1 MNNLKNFI
9 FDLDGTILNSSD
21 EVMKCFAKAF
31 NQANYAI
38 DKSRLTSNI
47 IGPPLKEIIKMIVP
61 DIDERNS
68 DKVISSFRE
77 IYDNDISDISKFY
90 DGIYDFLKDLKNNN
104 CKIFMAT
111 FKPHKP
117 TMRIV
122 KQFQL
127 NMFDDIYTIDK
138 FGKNITK
145 TEMINDIILKYNLK
159 KENVVMIGDSYSDMK
174 AAKEAKILGIGV
186 LWGYGDDKSELIKY
200 ADYTVKNIEELEK
213 CLKLNYQTI

>member
-1 MNNLKNFI
+1 
-9 FDLDGTILNSSD
+9 
-21 EVMKCFAKAF
+21 
-31 NQANYAI
+31 
-38 DKSRLTSNI
+38 
-47 IGPPLKEIIKMIVP
+47 
-61 DIDERNS
+61 
-68 DKVISSFRE
+68 
-77 IYDNDISDISKFY
+77 
-90 DGIYDFLKDLKNNN
+90 
-104 CKIFMAT
+104 
-111 FKPHKP
+111 
-117 TMRIV
+117 
-122 KQFQL
+122 
-127 NMFDDIYTIDK
+127 MFDDIYTIDK